1 MNDNNWKKEAF
12 KMFALVSQLG
22 LVVVISMLIPLIA
35 GYFLDKLIGTQM
47 IFKILGLV
55 LGIAAGYWNGAKT
68 LKKFLE
74 KL

>member
-1 MNDNNWKKEAF
+1 
-12 KMFALVSQLG
+12 MFALVSQLG

-35 GYFLDKLIGTQM
+35 GYFVDKLIGTQM

-68 LKKFLE
+68 LNKFLE